1 MTDREE
7 IKMECKTNRSQLIAY
22 QGKRYLLFG
31 SNVILFALGC
41 VSMVKGWVPDA
52 VRGLM
57 AIALVILAACLIPSF
72 LLLINGLAISG
83 TQRLFLTDGT
93 LLYCT
98 WDADNGVMGAKH
110 RFYKIWKVSD
120 YQVKKDQIDVVAFVW
135 YAEKVMHRDDFPAE
149 DGRLGDL
156 TTIFENAERCKRE
169 FAIRRTLDNEEAI
182 LAMLESRKAEAATL
196 EA

>member
-7 IKMECKTNRSQLIAY
+7 IKMECKTNQSQLMAY

-98 WDADNGVMGAKH
+98 WDADNGIMGAKH

-182 LAMLESRKAEAATL
+182 LAMLESRKAEAASV
-196 EA
+196 E

>member
-7 IKMECKTNRSQLIAY
+7 IKMECKTNQSQLIAY

-41 VSMVKGWVPDA
+41 VSMVKCWVPDA

-182 LAMLESRKAEAATL
+182 LAMLESRKAEAASV
-196 EA
+196 E

>member
-1 MTDREE
+1 MNICIYGASSNHIDKIYLDKSFSLSKE
-7 IKMECKTNRSQLIAY
+7 LA
-22 QGKRYLLFG
+22 KRG
-31 SNVILFALGC
+31 HT
-41 VSMVKGWVPDA
+41 
-52 VRGLM
+52 
-57 AIALVILAACLIPSF
+57 LVY
-72 LLLINGLAISG
+72 GG
-83 TQRLFLTDGT
+83 G
-93 LLYCT
+93 
-98 WDADNGVMGAKH
+98 DNGVMGAKH

-182 LAMLESRKAEAATL
+182 LAMLESRKAEAASV
-196 EA
+196 E

>member
-7 IKMECKTNRSQLIAY
+7 IRMECKTNRSQLIAY

-41 VSMVKGWVPDA
+41 VSMVKAWVPDA

-182 LAMLESRKAEAATL
+182 LAMLESRKAEAASV
-196 EA
+196 E

>member
-57 AIALVILAACLIPSF
+57 SIALVILAACLIPSF

-182 LAMLESRKAEAATL
+182 LAMLESRKAEAASV
-196 EA
+196 E

>member
-7 IKMECKTNRSQLIAY
+7 IRMECKTNRSQLIAY

-182 LAMLESRKAEAATL
+182 LAMLESRKAEAASV
-196 EA
+196 E

>member
-149 DGRLGDL
+149 DGRLEDL

-182 LAMLESRKAEAATL
+182 LAMLESRKAEAASV
-196 EA
+196 E

>member
-1 MTDREE
+1 MPDREE

-135 YAEKVMHRDDFPAE
+135 YAEKVMHRDDFPAK

-182 LAMLESRKAEAATL
+182 LAMLESRKAEAASV
-196 EA
+196 E

>member
-1 MTDREE
+1 
-7 IKMECKTNRSQLIAY
+7 MEFKTNRSKLIEY

-31 SNVILFALGC
+31 LNVILFTLGC

-57 AIALVILAACLIPSF
+57 AIALVILVACLIPSF
-72 LLLINGLAISG
+72 LLLVNGIAISG
-83 TQRLFLTDGT
+83 TQRLFLMDDT

-98 WDADNGVMGAKH
+98 WDADNGITGAKH

-135 YAEKVMHRDDFPAE
+135 YAEKTMHRDDFPAE
-149 DGRLGDL
+149 NGQLGDL
-156 TTIFENAERCKRE
+156 TDIFEKAERCRRE
-169 FAIRRTLDNEEAI
+169 FAIRRTLDNEEEI
-182 LAMLESRKAEAATL
+182 LAMLEKRKDASASL
-196 EA
+196 D

>member
-182 LAMLESRKAEAATL
+182 LAMLESRKAEAASV
-196 EA
+196 E

>member
-7 IKMECKTNRSQLIAY
+7 IRMECKTNRSQLIAY

-41 VSMVKGWVPDA
+41 VSMVKAWVPDA

-135 YAEKVMHRDDFPAE
+135 YAENVMHRDDFPAE

-182 LAMLESRKAEAATL
+182 LAMLESRKAEAASV
-196 EA
+196 E

>member
-72 LLLINGLAISG
+72 LLLIDGLAISG

-182 LAMLESRKAEAATL
+182 LAMLESRKAEAASV
-196 EA
+196 E

>member
-7 IKMECKTNRSQLIAY
+7 IRMECKTNRSQLIAY

-41 VSMVKGWVPDA
+41 VSMVNGWVPDA

-182 LAMLESRKAEAATL
+182 LAMLESRKAEAASV
-196 EA
+196 E

>member
-1 MTDREE
+1 
-7 IKMECKTNRSQLIAY
+7 MECKTNRSKLMAY

-31 SNVILFALGC
+31 SNAVLFTLGC
-41 VSMVKGWVPDA
+41 ISMVKGWVPDA

-182 LAMLESRKAEAATL
+182 LAMLESRKAEAASV
-196 EA
+196 E

>member
-7 IKMECKTNRSQLIAY
+7 IRMECKTNRSKLMAY

-41 VSMVKGWVPDA
+41 VSMVKAWVPDA

-182 LAMLESRKAEAATL
+182 LAMLESRKAEAASV
-196 EA
+196 E

>member
-1 MTDREE
+1 
-7 IKMECKTNRSQLIAY
+7 MECNTNQSKLRMY

-31 SNVILFALGC
+31 SNVILFVLGC
-41 VSMVKGWVPDA
+41 VSMVQGWVPEA

-57 AIALVILAACLIPSF
+57 AIGLVILVACLIPSF
-72 LLLINGLAISG
+72 LLLVNGLAISG
-83 TQRLFLTDGT
+83 TQRVFLTDGT

-98 WDADNGVMGAKH
+98 WDADNGVSGAKH

-135 YAEKVMHRDDFPAE
+135 YAEKVMKRDEFPAVE
-149 DGRLGDL
+149 GHLGD
-156 TTIFENAERCKRE
+156 TTAIFENAERCRRE

-196 EA
+196 EG

>member
-1 MTDREE
+1 
-7 IKMECKTNRSQLIAY
+7 MECKTNRSKLAAY
-22 QGKRYLLFG
+22 QGKRYFLFG
-31 SNVILFALGC
+31 ANVILFTLGC
-41 VSMVKGWVPDA
+41 MSMVQGWVPEA
-52 VRGLM
+52 IRGLM
-57 AIALVILAACLIPSF
+57 AIALVVLVACLIPSF

-98 WDADNGVMGAKH
+98 WDADNGVSGAKH

-120 YQVKKDQIDVVAFVW
+120 YQVKKDQIDVTAFVW
-135 YAEKVMHRDDFPAE
+135 YAEKVMHRDDFPAV
-149 DGRLGDL
+149 DGHLGDMKD
-156 TTIFENAERCKRE
+156 IFENAERCRRE

-182 LAMLESRKAEAATL
+182 LAMLESRKAEAATV